1 MFCDSDEKSS
11 PIMPI
16 FAEVNLPQ
24 KDENCADVNPDDLPI
39 LTLRNMV
46 LFPGVAMPVLVGREK
61 TMQLVKEAQRT
72 HKPIGV
78 VCQVDAEVED
88 PEVSDLYPV
97 GVVADV
103 IKVLEMP
110 DETTTVILQGRR
122 RFVVGDQTATQ
133 PYLRAQVIKELTL
146 KMLRTIGDQAKE
158 MAFAVNNID
167 NAVYLTNFVCC
178 NSPLEPA
185 EKQEMLSIDNLKV
198 RAFRLYEALSREAQ
212 LLDIKADIQSKTRE
226 GINQQQRE
234 HFLQQQIRTIQE
246 ELGGDG
252 VEQEIQELRDRAEH
266 KKWNENVAETFEKEL
281 SDGFARELSSSA
293 AAAVAYPARIYRRK
307 IQ

>member
-1 MFCDSDEKSS
+1 
-11 PIMPI
+11 MPI

-133 PYLRAQVIKELTL
+133 PYLRAQVVLLEDEMPEK
-146 KMLRTIGDQAKE
+146 RTRS
-158 MAFAVNNID
+158 M
-167 NAVYLTNFVCC
+167 
-178 NSPLEPA
+178 
-185 EKQEMLSIDNLKV
+185 
-198 RAFRLYEALSREAQ
+198 RLLYSLSRS
-212 LLDIKADIQSKTRE
+212 L
-226 GINQQQRE
+226 
-234 HFLQQQIRTIQE
+234 H
-246 ELGGDG
+246 
-252 VEQEIQELRDRAEH
+252 
-266 KKWNENVAETFEKEL
+266 
-281 SDGFARELSSSA
+281 
-293 AAAVAYPARIYRRK
+293 
-307 IQ
+307 